1 MRATAVSS
9 ASLNQNEWGVRNL
22 SLSVIVPCSFF
33 VLIFILHFLI
43 SLSIKLYLHGANAQH
58 RSSHDTLSRY
68 RKYSLFF
75 FFFTCR
81 DTTFPSWAGTWQQWR
96 ENKNTAFEQAESHF
110 SWLMSVCPGRAIPP
124 LLLFLRFLPSLFS
137 PLLNGFFLINIAK
150 VFSWL
155 EAHRRQC
162 DCDFGLHK

>member
-58 RSSHDTLSRY
+58 RSSHDTLSRS
-68 RKYSLFF
+68 RKYSLIFF
-75 FFFTCR
+75 FYLQRHNISFMSRHLAAVARKQKHCIWTGRKPFLLTNVSLSWES
-81 DTTFPSWAGTWQQWR
+81 DPSSAALPEISSIFIFPPVKR
-96 ENKNTAFEQAESHF
+96 
-110 SWLMSVCPGRAIPP
+110 
-124 LLLFLRFLPSLFS
+124 LFS
-137 PLLNGFFLINIAK
+137 HQHSKGFFLTWSPSEAM
-150 VFSWL
+150 WL
-155 EAHRRQC
+155 WFWAA
-162 DCDFGLHK
+162 